1 MTKAKEES
9 EEQREARLIK
19 ARKQATKAREEKMVE
34 KYKDKVLA
42 KVGGRPKRDDDEASA
57 SRPARKE
64 ESESDEDDEAPKKPI
79 STAITKPP
87 KEPKPI
93 KEEVA
98 EEVAE
103 EEKPKAKP
111 KAKKAKAKVIIE
123 QDSSDDEVF
132 EASKD
137 VIFVKRVRAKAKAE
151 ALPPQVPQHAQP
163 PPVTRQEQPLP
174 ERYQVGTPPHGDF
187 GATFPKGGQPQ
198 KAVMTPEKRL
208 EMERYL
214 NMTRGNFLPMSRP
227 R

>member
-1 MTKAKEES
+1 MPPPKDETEEQKALRLTKAKKNASKAREEAMKKKYRDKILEDEAKKQVKEES
-9 EEQREARLIK
+9 E
-19 ARKQATKAREEKMVE
+19 
-34 KYKDKVLA
+34 
-42 KVGGRPKRDDDEASA
+42 
-57 SRPARKE
+57 
-64 ESESDEDDEAPKKPI
+64 DEDDDVEAPKKPI

-98 EEVAE
+98 EE
-103 EEKPKAKP
+103 EKPVKAVARRP
-111 KAKKAKAKVIIE
+111 PRPKAKVIIE
-123 QDSSDDEVF
+123 QSSDDEDTF

-137 VIFVKRVRAKAKAE
+137 VIFVKRVRAKPKAIS
-151 ALPPQVPQHAQP
+151 PQMLTVPQPQTPQA

-174 ERYQVGTPPHGDF
+174 ERYQQQLQQQQP
-187 GATFPKGGQPQ
+187 QPQ
-198 KAVMTPEKRL
+198 KAIMTPEKRL

>member
-1 MTKAKEES
+1 MPPPKDETEEQKALRLTKAKKNAS
-9 EEQREARLIK
+9 
-19 ARKQATKAREEKMVE
+19 KAREEAMKK
-34 KYKDKVLA
+34 KYRDKILE
-42 KVGGRPKRDDDEASA
+42 DEAKKQV
-57 SRPARKE
+57 KE
-64 ESESDEDDEAPKKPI
+64 ESESDEDDETPKKPI

-103 EEKPKAKP
+103 EKPVKAVARRP
-111 KAKKAKAKVIIE
+111 RPKAKVIIE
-123 QDSSDDEVF
+123 QSSDDEDTF

-137 VIFVKRVRAKAKAE
+137 VIFVKRVRAKPKADVQ
-151 ALPPQVPQHAQP
+151 APSVATNQAPQP

-174 ERYQVGTPPHGDF
+174 ERYQQHLQQPQQ
-187 GATFPKGGQPQ
+187 QPQ
-198 KAVMTPEKRL
+198 KAIMTPEKRL

>member
-1 MTKAKEES
+1 MPPPKDETEEQKAIRLTKAKKNAS
-9 EEQREARLIK
+9 
-19 ARKQATKAREEKMVE
+19 KAREEAMKK
-34 KYKDKVLA
+34 KYRDKILEDEERLKGSAPPITQRV
-42 KVGGRPKRDDDEASA
+42 RDA
-57 SRPARKE
+57 SRE
-64 ESESDEDDEAPKKPI
+64 ESEDEDEDDEAPKKPL
-79 STAITKPP
+79 KPV
-87 KEPKPI
+87 KPI
-93 KEEVA
+93 KEEVKEEVA
-98 EEVAE
+98 EEVA

-137 VIFVKRVRAKAKAE
+137 VIFVKRVRAKPKAE
-151 ALPPQVPQHAQP
+151 VPPPQAPQA

-174 ERYQVGTPPHGDF
+174 SRYQ
-187 GATFPKGGQPQ
+187 QPQ
-198 KAVMTPEKRL
+198 QQQQQPPKPVMTPEKRL

>member
-1 MTKAKEES
+1 MTKAKEEN
-9 EEQREARLIK
+9 EDQREARLIK

-42 KVGGRPKRDDDEASA
+42 KEAKKQVKEESEDEDEDDEVGGRPKRDDDKASA

-64 ESESDEDDEAPKKPI
+64 
-79 STAITKPP
+79 
-87 KEPKPI
+87 PKPI
-93 KEEVA
+93 KEEVV

-103 EEKPKAKP
+103 EKPVKAVARRP
-111 KAKKAKAKVIIE
+111 RPKAKVIIE
-123 QDSSDDEVF
+123 QSSDDEDTF

-137 VIFVKRVRAKAKAE
+137 VIFVKRVRAKPKADVQ
-151 ALPPQVPQHAQP
+151 APSVATNQAPQP

-174 ERYQVGTPPHGDF
+174 ERYQQHLQQPQQ
-187 GATFPKGGQPQ
+187 QPQ
-198 KAVMTPEKRL
+198 KAIMTPEKRL